1 MNEVFGQRNMGSEKA
16 GYKMITV
23 TMLPKRKSCVAAL
36 KWADA
41 EKWLLYL
48 STFPGSS
55 GILAVPCA

>member
-41 EKWLLYL
+41 EINFSQNYVSKKWF
-48 STFPGSS
+48 SNFR
-55 GILAVPCA
+55 V